1 MNYGGDDS
9 LHVTLIGFVLLLFM
23 QLLLY
28 CNRLWWRDTSGMV
41 MQQQQKIPKRAYIE
55 DARF

>member
-23 QLLLY
+23 QLA
-28 CNRLWWRDTSGMV
+28 CCIATVFG
-41 MQQQQKIPKRAYIE
+41 E
-55 DARF
+55 DIRVAW